1 MSKLKTGLSGC
12 SIELLENG
20 FLRKTSASNDYN
32 HRLSAQIDKQIQFS
46 HFILKNIQTPKILH
60 INKTNLFYFDMEY
73 ISALSFDVYLETAS
87 KRDLDFILNTLFHY
101 FDFLTDCHKM
111 YSQDI
116 ARNKI
121 IDKLHT
127 LKNKTDYDNYIQYLI
142 DWITREPIRIPK
154 TFSHGDLT
162 FSNILFHSNRLYFI
176 DFLDVFID
184 TFLLDLIKLKQDL
197 FYKWNIKIQNIKSSR
212 LEQVY
217 RYLWNKINEKY
228 FFYLNSQEFKIL
240 DVLNAL
246 RILPYIDN
254 SIIHNIIQSNEIY
267 KKFIDTNGRKI
278 FTIS

>member
-12 SIELLENG
+12 SIELLKNG
-20 FLRKTSASNDYN
+20 FLRKTSASNNYN
-32 HRLSAQIDKQIQFS
+32 HRLLAQIDKQIQFS
-46 HFILKNIQTPKILH
+46 HFILKNIQTPKILN

-73 ISALSFDVYLETAS
+73 ISALSFETFLETAS
-87 KRDLDFILNTLFHY
+87 KRDLDFILNTLFDY

-121 IDKLHT
+121 IDKLQS
-127 LKNKTDYDNYIQYLI
+127 LKNKTDYDNYIEYLI
-142 DWITREPIRIPK
+142 DWVTKETIRIPK

-217 RYLWNKINEKY
+217 KYLWNKINEKY

-254 SIIHNIIQSNEIY
+254 PIIHNIIQSNEIY